1 MGEEDLK
8 AGIMLVDSDN
18 DVIGYMPFEK
28 DGKDDIGV
36 TWVGKRSINEYKLTN
51 FRAEIQETIRQL
63 DE

>member
-1 MGEEDLK
+1 
-8 AGIMLVDSDN
+8 MLVDSDN